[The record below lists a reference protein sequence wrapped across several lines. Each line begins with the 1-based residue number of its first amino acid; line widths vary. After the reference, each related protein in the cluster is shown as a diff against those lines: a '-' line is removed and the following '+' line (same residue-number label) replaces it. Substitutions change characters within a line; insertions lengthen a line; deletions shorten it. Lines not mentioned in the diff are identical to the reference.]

1 MNTKQINAVL
11 ELAQTLNFNKAAEN
25 LCVSQPTLSYEIK
38 SFEDEIGFRI
48 FHRSG
53 KGATLTPAGSQFCAA
68 LRSIREE
75 LKNAVEQGQ
84 NFSAEYSDALT
95 IGLPVRSMLRF
106 LPQAIAKLK
115 KKFPAV
121 SVTPQFT
128 GFYAPDAFL
137 NNRQDVLI
145 AMDFEL
151 KHVPD
156 ITVYPL
162 YECGI
167 SLITQKDD
175 PLTKKKAVAAE
186 DLYGRTL
193 LVGGGSPPAL
203 RKVQQRLVKTGKI
216 RYFNSADHDTTL
228 THVAAGSAVCLAPA
242 FLNDHTGEFG
252 WTPFACPEKFDIVLC
267 RHAPDKR
274 ESLLYFIKTL
284 QKLHGE
290 KD

>member
-25 LCVSQPTLSYEIK
+25 LFVSQPTLSYEIRE
-38 SFEDEIGFRI
+38 FENEVGFKI
-48 FHRSG
+48 FNRSG
-53 KGATLTPAGSQFCAA
+53 KGATLTPAGTQFCAE
-68 LRSIREE
+68 LRAIREE
-75 LKNAVEQGQ
+75 LKNAVERGQ
-84 NFSAEYSDALT
+84 NFSAEYSDSLT

-106 LPQAIAKLK
+106 LPQAIIQLK
-115 KKFPAV
+115 QKFPAV
-121 SVTPQFT
+121 SVTPQFK

-175 PLTKKKAVAAE
+175 PLTKKKAVTAE

-242 FLNDHTGEFG
+242 FLNDNGGEFG
-252 WTPFACPEKFDIVLC
+252 WTPFSCPEKFKIVLC
-267 RHAPDKR
+267 KHASDKR
-274 ESLLYFIKTL
+274 ESLQFFIKTL
-284 QKLHGE
+284 QKLHNI
-290 KD
+290 